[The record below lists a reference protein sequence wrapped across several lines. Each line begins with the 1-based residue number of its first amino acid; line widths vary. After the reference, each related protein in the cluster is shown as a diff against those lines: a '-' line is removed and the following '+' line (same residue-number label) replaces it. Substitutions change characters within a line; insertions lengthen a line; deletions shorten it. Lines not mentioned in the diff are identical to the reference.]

1 MTNLPPTPSAPAPLR
16 LAVVGSGPAGL
27 FTVDEVLRKRPGTH
41 VTIYERLPQPFG
53 LVRYGVAPDHPHTR
67 RAARLLEM
75 VLGKPGVTLHVNTQI
90 GRDVTLDAVRAQHDA
105 VLLATGAPQDR
116 ALGLHGEDRPGVW
129 PSLAFAGWVNGHPDF
144 AARGPLPATDTAI
157 ILGHGNVALDVARLL
172 ARSAEQLA
180 ATDIAPAARDALAGH
195 TIRRIL
201 VVGRRGPAQAA
212 FGLAELE
219 EVAALPGWHVSA
231 ESAAF
236 PLSAVDT
243 TELAQ
248 ADDRARGVCA
258 LLEKLAAAG
267 APAPATPRVVFL
279 FHRAPV
285 EVMGAAVATG
295 VRFERTQLE
304 GPPGQQRAVGCRQF
318 EDRSAGFIVCA
329 AGHVGQPIAGAPFD
343 VARGVIP
350 NQAGR
355 VVENG
360 APVRGLYVV
369 GWIKRGARGLIGHN
383 RRDAMETAAALLA
396 DFPG

>member
-1 MTNLPPTPSAPAPLR
+1 VTNLPPAPSAPAPLR
-16 LAVVGSGPAGL
+16 IAVVGSGPAGL
-27 FTVDEVLRKRPGTH
+27 FTVDEVLRKRPGTQ
-41 VTIYERLPQPFG
+41 VKIYERLPQPFG

-67 RAARLLEM
+67 RATRMLDAILA
-75 VLGKPGVTLHVNTQI
+75 KPGVTLHLNTQI
-90 GRDVTLDAVRAQHDA
+90 DRDLTLDALRAQHDA

-116 ALGLHGEDRPGVW
+116 ALGLPGEHRPGVW

-144 AARGPLPATDTAI
+144 ADRGPLPDTDTAI

-201 VVGRRGPAQAA
+201 LVGRRGPAQAA

-219 EVAALPGWHVSA
+219 EVAALPDWHVSA
-231 ESAAF
+231 EPAAF

-243 TELAQ
+243 AELAQ

-258 LLEKLAAAG
+258 LLETLAAAG
-267 APAPATPRVVFL
+267 AESPSAPRIEFL

-285 EVMGAAVATG
+285 EVTGSDSAAG
-295 VRFERTQLE
+295 VRFERTRLE
-304 GPPGQQRAVGCRQF
+304 GAPGQQRAVGYGQF
-318 EDRSAGFIVCA
+318 DAQVAGLVVCA
-329 AGHVGQPIAGAPFD
+329 AGHVGQPLAGAPFD
-343 VARGVIP
+343 GSRGVIP
-350 NQAGR
+350 NVAGR

-396 DFPG
+396 DFPA

>member
-1 MTNLPPTPSAPAPLR
+1 MTNLPPPPSAPLPLR

-27 FTVDEVLRKRPGTH
+27 FTVDEVLRKRPGTQ
-41 VTIYERLPQPFG
+41 VTLYERLPQPFG

-67 RAARLLEM
+67 RAARLLES
-75 VLGKPGVTLHVNTQI
+75 VLAKPGVTLHLNTMV
-90 GRDVTLDAVRAQHDA
+90 GRDLTLDTVRARHDA

-116 ALGLHGEDRPGVW
+116 ALGLPGEQRSGVW

-144 AARGPLPATDTAI
+144 ADHGPLPATDAAI

-180 ATDIAPAARDALAGH
+180 ATDIAPAARDALARH

-231 ESAAF
+231 EPGAF
-236 PLSAVDT
+236 PLSPVDT
-243 TELAQ
+243 AELAQ

-258 LLEKLAAAG
+258 QLEKLAAAG
-267 APAPATPRVVFL
+267 TPAPSAPRIEFL

-285 EVMGAAVATG
+285 EVTGAEAAAG
-295 VRFERTQLE
+295 VRFERTRLE
-304 GPPGQQRAVGCRQF
+304 GPPGRQRAVGSGRFDSQA
-318 EDRSAGFIVCA
+318 AGLVVCA
-329 AGHVGQPIAGAPFD
+329 TGHVGQPIAGAPFD
-343 VARGVIP
+343 EARGVIP
-350 NQAGR
+350 QEAGR
-355 VVENG
+355 VLQDG
-360 APVRGLYVV
+360 RPVHGLYVV

-383 RRDAMETAAALLA
+383 RRDSMETAAALLA
-396 DFPG
+396 DFPA